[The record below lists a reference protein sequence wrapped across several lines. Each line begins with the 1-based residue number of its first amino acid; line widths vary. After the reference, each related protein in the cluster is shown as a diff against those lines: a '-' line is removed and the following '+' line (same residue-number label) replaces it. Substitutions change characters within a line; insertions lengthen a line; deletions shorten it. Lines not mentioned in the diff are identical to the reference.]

1 MPKDLGLRSTQCL
14 PFVEEQSKDRLFWR
28 FNSRKSTLNFQ
39 REQGQDRVNEN
50 EASDWTGEK
59 LLAHH
64 T

>member
-1 MPKDLGLRSTQCL
+1 MLAICREAEQTQRQDIL
-14 PFVEEQSKDRLFWR
+14 EIQQDMQ
-28 FNSRKSTLNFQ
+28 NSRKSTLNFQ